1 VFKRVYLVASNLFK
15 IALIREHVNKGD
27 LKMIQQQQQQQQ
39 QQQHKHQ
46 HHIEKQQQRQQNG
59 Q

>member
-27 LKMIQQQQQQQQ
+27 LKMIQQQQ
-39 QQQHKHQ
+39 HKHQ
-46 HHIEKQQQRQQNG
+46 HHIEQQQQRQQNG